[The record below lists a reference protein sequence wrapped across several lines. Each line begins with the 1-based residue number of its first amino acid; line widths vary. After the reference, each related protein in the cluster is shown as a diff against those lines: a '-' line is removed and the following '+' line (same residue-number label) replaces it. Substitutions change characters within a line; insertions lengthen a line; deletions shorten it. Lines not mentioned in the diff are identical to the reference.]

1 MYLFDIKNIIFLTFM
16 LLNIFKL
23 IFLEKK
29 LLKNYTKILYCR
41 KDFLFQ
47 KHYSIHLIKLIL
59 NSIFILFFVV
69 IASSAK
75 AKYASFIINENTKR
89 IYHNTNADTRNYPAS
104 LTKIMTLYMIFDSL
118 KNKKISMNTKFKI
131 SKRAARQPPS
141 KLNLSAGSS
150 ITVRNAILALITKSA
165 NDVATVVA
173 ENLGKSER
181 NFAKLMTK
189 KARKLGMSRTT
200 FKNASGL
207 PNRGQLSTA
216 RDMAV
221 LGMAIRKNHPNFFK
235 LFKTKSFVYK
245 GVKYTNHNNLLSNYS
260 GTDGIKTG
268 YTNASGFN
276 LVASVERNGQRI
288 IGVVFG
294 GKKARSRD
302 KHMISLL
309 NKYFK
314 TSPSKPLVRIAKP
327 SEMPKVRPKIIV
339 SEKNVKSFKIPPKTT
354 KTLYSENVQDDW
366 FVQIGAFKNRLN
378 AHKAARN
385 ARNIVP
391 EQLGNLPASLSKITK
406 TNNKNSNLE
415 YLWRVRFIELAENQ
429 ARSVCAELWTSGL
442 SCIPLPSNNKS

>member
-1 MYLFDIKNIIFLTFM
+1 
-16 LLNIFKL
+16 
-23 IFLEKK
+23 
-29 LLKNYTKILYCR
+29 
-41 KDFLFQ
+41 
-47 KHYSIHLIKLIL
+47 
-59 NSIFILFFVV
+59 
-69 IASSAK
+69 
-75 AKYASFIINENTKR
+75 
-89 IYHNTNADTRNYPAS
+89 
-104 LTKIMTLYMIFDSL
+104 MIFDAL
-118 KNKKISMNTKFKI
+118 KYKKVSMNTKFKI
-131 SKRAARQPPS
+131 SKRATRQPPS
-141 KLNLSAGSS
+141 KLNLTVGSK
-150 ITVRNAILALITKSA
+150 ITVKNAIFALITKSA

-189 KARKLGMSRTT
+189 KAKKLGMTRTI

-216 RDMAV
+216 RDMAT

-245 GVKYTNHNNLLSNYS
+245 GIKYTNHNNLLGSYS

-302 KHMISLL
+302 KHMIKLL

-314 TSPSKPLVRIAKP
+314 TVPSKPLVRIAKP
-327 SEMPKVRPKIIV
+327 SELPKNRPKLTIV
-339 SEKNVKSFKIPPKTT
+339 EKNIKNFSIPPKVVNISSSNG
-354 KTLYSENVQDDW
+354 LQDDW
-366 FVQIGAFKNRLN
+366 FIQIGAFKNRLN

-406 TNNKNSNLE
+406 TNNENKKSETFAPRGPPKL
-415 YLWRVRFIELAENQ
+415 FIFKEDVLLKKAGSEE
-429 ARSVCAELWTSGL
+429 S
-442 SCIPLPSNNKS
+442 

>member
-1 MYLFDIKNIIFLTFM
+1 MFRNYV
-16 LLNIFKL
+16 KL
-23 IFLEKK
+23 ISFLPVFWM
-29 LLKNYTKILYCR
+29 IC
-41 KDFLFQ
+41 
-47 KHYSIHLIKLIL
+47 
-59 NSIFILFFVV
+59 V
-69 IASSAK
+69 SSAH

-89 IYHNTNADTRNYPAS
+89 IYHNANADTRNYPAS
-104 LTKIMTLYMIFDSL
+104 LTKIMTLYLVFDAL
-118 KNKKISMNTKFKI
+118 KSKKISMNSKFKV
-131 SKRAARQPPS
+131 SKRATKQPPS
-141 KLNLSAGSS
+141 KLNLSAGSN
-150 ITVRNAILALITKSA
+150 ITVKSAILALVTKSA
-165 NDVATVVA
+165 NDVATVIA

-181 NFAKLMTK
+181 NFARLMTR
-189 KARKLGMSRTT
+189 KAKKLGMTRTT
-200 FKNASGL
+200 FRNASGL

-216 RDMAV
+216 RDMAT
-221 LGMAIRKNHPNFFK
+221 LGIAIRKNHPKFFK
-235 LFKTKSFVYK
+235 LFKTKSFIYK
-245 GVKYTNHNNLLSNYS
+245 GIKYTNHNNLLGSYS

-302 KHMISLL
+302 KHMVTLL

-314 TSPSKPLVRIAKP
+314 TSLSKPLVRIAKP
-327 SEMPKVRPKIIV
+327 SELPKTRPKIV
-339 SEKNVKSFKIPPKTT
+339 LAEKNIKNFRIPRKIINNIIPDNIE
-354 KTLYSENVQDDW
+354 ENW
-366 FVQIGAFKNRLN
+366 FIQIGAFKNRLN

-406 TNNKNSNLE
+406 PSTNNNLQ

>member
-1 MYLFDIKNIIFLTFM
+1 M
-16 LLNIFKL
+16 L
-23 IFLEKK
+23 
-29 LLKNYTKILYCR
+29 NY
-41 KDFLFQ
+41 
-47 KHYSIHLIKLIL
+47 HYSMRLIKLIF
-59 NSIFILFFVV
+59 NSIFILFFLV

-89 IYHNTNADTRNYPAS
+89 IYHSTNADTRNYPAS

-131 SKRAARQPPS
+131 SKRVAKQPPS

-150 ITVRNAILALITKSA
+150 ITVKNAILALITKSA

-181 NFAKLMTK
+181 NFARLMTRQAK
-189 KARKLGMSRTT
+189 KLGMTRTI

-216 RDMAV
+216 RDMAI

-245 GVKYTNHNNLLSNYS
+245 GIKYTNHNNLLSNYS

-268 YTNASGFN
+268 YTSASGFN

-302 KHMISLL
+302 KHMINLL

-314 TSPSKPLVRIAKP
+314 TNPSKPLVRTAKP
-327 SEMPKVRPKIIV
+327 SELPKVRPKIVIA
-339 SEKNVKSFKIPPKTT
+339 EKNVKSFKIPPKTT

-406 TNNKNSNLE
+406 TNN
-415 YLWRVRFIELAENQ
+415 A
-429 ARSVCAELWTSGL
+429 
-442 SCIPLPSNNKS
+442 NNN

>member
-1 MYLFDIKNIIFLTFM
+1 M
-16 LLNIFKL
+16 
-23 IFLEKK
+23 
-29 LLKNYTKILYCR
+29 R
-41 KDFLFQ
+41 
-47 KHYSIHLIKLIL
+47 LIKLIF
-59 NSIFILFFVV
+59 NSIFILFFIT
-69 IASSAK
+69 IASSTK

-89 IYHNTNADTRNYPAS
+89 IYHNTNGDTRNYPAS
-104 LTKIMTLYMIFDSL
+104 LTKIMTLYMVFDAL

-150 ITVRNAILALITKSA
+150 ITVKNAILALITKSA

-181 NFAKLMTK
+181 NFARLMTR
-189 KARKLGMSRTT
+189 KAKKLGMTRTI

-216 RDMAV
+216 RDMAI
-221 LGMAIRKNHPNFFK
+221 LGMAIRKNHPSFFK
-235 LFKTKSFVYK
+235 LFKTKSFIYK
-245 GVKYTNHNNLLSNYS
+245 GVKYTNHNNLLSSYS

-302 KHMISLL
+302 KHMINLL

-314 TSPSKPLVRIAKP
+314 TNPSKPLVRTAKP
-327 SEMPKVRPKIIV
+327 SELPKVRPKIVIA
-339 SEKNVKSFKIPPKTT
+339 EKNVKSFKIPPKTT

-406 TNNKNSNLE
+406 TNNANNNLE